1 MGAAVALAEIP
12 SVGAFDADAVRRAIL
27 LTGVGAAVGC
37 AAAGFQ
43 IHPRRSLGLVAPTAT
58 GLFLILLAAAIFDCS
73 WSWPFRVTLGL
84 FAGIAGPA
92 WRALIQTVAP
102 SLPAAPLDAAFAV
115 LTLLPFALIENG
127 VLAPPRWWCGVLAAV
142 FGAAAVVAWSLLSVP
157 TLELTIEFLFWPMY
171 DVRAHG
177 PGANRIPRRGPVL
190 LIANHSTYADPFLLS
205 KVAPRKV
212 TPLMTSVF
220 YDLPVIRW
228 LMVHA
233 VGAIRVQKGAF
244 RREAPELRD
253 AVARLRPPLSGGN
266 FA

>member
-1 MGAAVALAEIP
+1 
-12 SVGAFDADAVRRAIL
+12 
-27 LTGVGAAVGC
+27 
-37 AAAGFQ
+37 
-43 IHPRRSLGLVAPTAT
+43 
-58 GLFLILLAAAIFDCS
+58 
-73 WSWPFRVTLGL
+73 
-84 FAGIAGPA
+84 
-92 WRALIQTVAP
+92 
-102 SLPAAPLDAAFAV
+102 
-115 LTLLPFALIENG
+115 
-127 VLAPPRWWCGVLAAV
+127 V

-205 KVAPRKV
+205 KVAPRQV